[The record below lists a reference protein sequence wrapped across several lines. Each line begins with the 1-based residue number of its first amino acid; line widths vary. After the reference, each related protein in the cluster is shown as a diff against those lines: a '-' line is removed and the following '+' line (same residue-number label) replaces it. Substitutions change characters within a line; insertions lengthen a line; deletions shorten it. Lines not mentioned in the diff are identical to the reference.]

1 MTESRGISGEIST
14 APLATTFHIANY
26 LFGFVEQG
34 RIAVSGWQFLHALD
48 EEFCVLR
55 GNTLESASG

>member
-48 EEFCVLR
+48 EEFH
-55 GNTLESASG
+55 SAVC